1 MRQVVQ
7 NLKTGNLAVEDVPR
21 PVLREP
27 GILVR
32 TQVSLISAGTER
44 AAMKLAQSS
53 LVGKARQRP
62 DLVQRVL
69 TKLQRDGFWATL
81 QTVRQ
86 QLDRETPLGYSLC
99 GEVIEVG
106 RRASEFQ
113 VGQRVA
119 CAGAGYANHAEIN
132 YVPRLL
138 AAPVAAGV
146 SAEAAAYAT
155 VGAIALQGIRNADV
169 RVGEVVVVLGLGLLG
184 QLAVQLLRA
193 SGCRVVGLDL
203 SPSRVRLAAEHGA
216 EPALVIGQDDVEAAV
231 LDCSRGRGAD
241 AVLITAATT
250 SNDPVEMAPRL
261 ARDRGRVVMVGVTG
275 MQIPRNAY
283 YEKELSLIVSRSYG
297 PGRYD
302 PQYEEQGYDYP
313 PGHVRWTENRNLEA
327 FLDLVASGN
336 VRPEVCT
343 THRFDIQDAGK
354 AFEMVLKNEEPY
366 LGVVLNYPS
375 DNTETVDRGR
385 IVLRTGGTPATATIG
400 VSFIGAGGFARSVLL
415 PIISKCNNVELRGVV
430 TSSGLTARSAGKKF
444 GFAYCASSENEVYS
458 DDATHA
464 VFIATRH
471 ARHADMVAKALAAG
485 KAVFV
490 EKPLAVSMEQMRAL
504 LKVLRDRESPLMV
517 GFNRRFSPLAMAL
530 KEHLSGH
537 GPMMMQYRCNAGP
550 LPAEHWLADPA
561 EGGRI
566 VGEACHFVDLFQ
578 FLTDHRP
585 VRVYATS
592 LAEHADDMALSIDY
606 EDGSIGQLIYTSQG
620 PPTYSK
626 ERLEVMAGGRVGVI
640 DDFRTLQWQTPST
653 GLRKRKLGRA
663 DKGHRD
669 ELVRFFD
676 AIEHGKEMPI
686 PVESLVDTTLVTLG
700 ALRSAGTGRPVAIDE
715 LMAELA
721 APPDGLAPT
730 EEPPE
735 V

>member
-375 DNTETVDRGR
+375 DNTETVDRSR

-444 GFAYCASSENEVYS
+444 GFAYCASSESEVYS

-606 EDGSIGQLIYTSQG
+606 EDGSVGQLIYTSQG